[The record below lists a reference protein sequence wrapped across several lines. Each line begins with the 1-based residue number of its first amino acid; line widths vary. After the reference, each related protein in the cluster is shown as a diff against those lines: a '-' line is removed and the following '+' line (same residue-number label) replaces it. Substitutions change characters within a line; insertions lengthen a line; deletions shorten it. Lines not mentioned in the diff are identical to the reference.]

1 MWSSFVTG
9 FATQASKLIEDR
21 DKEIQ
26 KQIDE
31 QLELMN
37 EEAKAT
43 QKKGQT
49 RRDTLKTAA
58 NQLISLGMPQE
69 QVAAFISGADQAT
82 LDATIKLMQKQA
94 TTPRGMTPEMSQQ
107 MLSQFPKTEETPED
121 VIERLSTPVAGAEPQ
136 FKQMRGAFG
145 LPSPA
150 AREATA
156 RTAGLRTTLPEMPMA
171 TTALDFGVFAEEEKP
186 KGVVELEGKLADEA
200 EKAGV
205 SVEEYIKTDAGK
217 KIYARIVG
225 RTFLEAARKSKDE
238 EVKDRST
245 EAIRKLVSDRLQQ
258 EITPLEFN
266 NAVVFDPSVG
276 DFVVTIPGTEDAKRF
291 QERRSRIVQQTF
303 RDTGILDAEGKIIGG
318 RNAADALNRYA
329 IVDYDKLR
337 VKSWRDSPLQ
347 QKQEPA
353 APTSPA
359 PAAPATPSATSA
371 APATKPV
378 DAFSE
383 APSDAARVE
392 RLRADANAKIAQ
404 SPALA
409 ARVRA
414 EFKKE
419 TGQDL

>member
-1 MWSSFVTG
+1 MWSAFITG
-9 FATQASKLIEDR
+9 AATKAVDIIEER

-26 KQIDE
+26 EKLSLNLKAME
-31 QLELMN
+31 
-37 EEAKAT
+37 EEARSTRKKAE
-43 QKKGQT
+43 T
-49 RRDTLKTAA
+49 RRDQLKEAASQLIAFGMSPDQVNTLIANYGPDTLKTTIETLKEQGGVRPEQAQQFLGETPAA
-58 NQLISLGMPQE
+58 AGDLES
-69 QVAAFISGADQAT
+69 
-82 LDATIKLMQKQA
+82 TIARM
-94 TTPRGMTPEMSQQ
+94 TTPTVPTEPVPATQ
-107 MLSQFPKTEETPED
+107 MK
-121 VIERLSTPVAGAEPQ
+121 
-136 FKQMRGAFG
+136 GAFG
-145 LPSPA
+145 LPSRAPA
-150 AREATA
+150 DFAERAKTLATE
-156 RTAGLRTTLPEMPMA
+156 LPEPAMP

-225 RTFLEAARKSKDE
+225 RTFLEAERKSKDE

-266 NAVVFDPSVG
+266 NAVVFDLSVG